1 MMNTLQKLCFYSLC
15 ALFAL
20 LASTIAIGNI
30 AYAQDHTVQGMV
42 LSTIDN
48 EPLPG
53 ASVVETGTLNGT
65 ATDVDG
71 AFSLDVSSPDASL
84 SVTFVGYVSQTVA
97 IEGQDYVTISLEEDT
112 GLLEEVVVTAGGIER
127 KERALGYAVTEVGG
141 EDLRE
146 IRENNVA
153 NALAGKVAGVIVTKP
168 ASGPAGSSRVIIRGA
183 SSLGEDSQPL
193 YVVDG
198 VPIDNT
204 TLGSAGMWGGYDGGD
219 GIGSINPDDIEK
231 MTVLK
236 GPSAAAL
243 YGTRAKN
250 GVILITTKKAT
261 PGMGLGIEFS
271 SNTTFEDV
279 LVNTD
284 WQTQYGQGTRGAK
297 PTSEDEARST
307 VGSAWGPLL
316 DGSDI
321 LSWDGT
327 QQSYSLAPDPVNAF
341 YNTGTTSTNSLAL
354 TTANEFSSL
363 RIGLSHLTNQGI
375 SPNSGLER
383 TTLSLRGSSQFGSR
397 LSADAKIN
405 LVRELVNNRP
415 RLSDSPG
422 NANYSVYQLAP
433 NVDVRTM
440 RCPPQNENCTEL
452 GTDVD
457 GRELHGGLFGN
468 TYQQNP
474 YWAAHQYTGKDN
486 DLRII
491 GFVGLGYKFAEGVQL
506 RGRFGGDTYSTRRTG
521 ITPWGT
527 AYSPLGGQSEEE
539 YRITEINTDFLL
551 TIDRSLSSLIG
562 LQATAGGNILYRQFE
577 QLLLSGGGGFSVPG
591 LEIVT
596 NQNTR
601 SHGYGYN
608 EKQINSLYGSA
619 ELAYNDF
626 IYLTLTARNDW
637 SSTLPTENNSYFYPS
652 IGASI
657 VLSDAL
663 EVPEWISFAKLR
675 ASWAEVG
682 GDTNPYQLALTY
694 GLSGSHLGQP
704 RGNIAQGNIPL
715 ATLKPSETVGIEG
728 GFDVRFLSNRFG
740 LDFTYYTE
748 TSTNQ
753 ILSTTISSASGF
765 GSQVINAG
773 EISNEGL
780 ELLVSTTPVRH
791 GDWRWD
797 LEVNL
802 ARNRNEVVELTEG
815 QTSLVLGESRH
826 RGNYVTADV
835 GQPYGSIKGRKYLRQ
850 NVPTG
855 EGASDCDSTGPIV
868 HDEDGLPMP
877 TSDLCVLGNGSPDMS
892 GGIRNALRW
901 RSLSLNLL
909 FDMRFGGDLFSV
921 TNSAGYSNG
930 LHRNT
935 LQGRD
940 VGYIIGDGVNED
952 GEKNTVQANPQDYF
966 GRIGGGT
973 IGEEFIYDASFVK
986 LREMQISYNLPSR
999 LFVRTPI
1006 KFAQISVVARNL
1018 WLIYS
1023 NVDNLD
1029 PESLY
1034 NSTNRGIGLEHSGV
1048 PQTRSIG
1055 INLNVR
1061 L

>member
-1 MMNTLQKLCFYSLC
+1 MCSLC
-15 ALFAL
+15 VL
-20 LASTIAIGNI
+20 LTAFLPVDKIAQ
-30 AYAQDHTVQGMV
+30 AQEHSVQGTV
-42 LSTIDN
+42 VSTVDN
-48 EPLPG
+48 QPLPG

-71 AFSLDVSSPDASL
+71 KFSLDVSSPDASL

-97 IEGQDYVTISLEEDT
+97 IEGQDDITIFLEEDT
-112 GLLEEVVVTAGGIER
+112 RLLEEVVVTAGGIER
-127 KERALGYAVTEVGG
+127 KERAIGYAVTEVGG
-141 EDLRE
+141 EELRKV
-146 IRENNVA
+146 RENNVA

-168 ASGPAGSSRVIIRGA
+168 ATGPAGSSRVIIRGA

-204 TLGSAGMWGGYDGGD
+204 TQGSAGMWGGIDGGD

-261 PGMGLGIEFS
+261 PGLGLGVEFS
-271 SNTTFEDV
+271 SNTTFENV

-297 PTSEDEARST
+297 PTSADEALST
-307 VGSAWGPLL
+307 ADVAWGPRL
-316 DGSDI
+316 DGSQTI
-321 LSWDGT
+321 SWDGT
-327 QQSYSLAPDPVNAF
+327 QQPYSLASDPVTTF
-341 YNTGTTSTNSLAL
+341 YNTGITSTNSLAL
-354 TTANEFSSL
+354 TTANEVNSL
-363 RIGLSHLTNQGI
+363 RIGFSHLENEGI
-375 SPNSGLER
+375 SPNSGLQR
-383 TTLSLRGSSQFGSR
+383 TTLSVRGNSQFGSR

-405 LVRELVNNRP
+405 LIREFVVNRP

-433 NVDVRTM
+433 NVGVESL
-440 RCPPQNENCTEL
+440 RCPPEDDNCTDL

-457 GRELHGGLFGN
+457 GSELHRGLFGN
-468 TYQQNP
+468 IYQQNP
-474 YWAAHQYTGKDN
+474 YWAAHQYTNQDE
-486 DLRII
+486 DFRAL
-491 GFVGLGYKFAEGVQL
+491 GFVSLSYRFAEGINL
-506 RGRFGGDTYSTRRTG
+506 RGRFGGDTYDTRRTG

-527 AYSPLGGQSEEE
+527 AYQPLGSQSENNF
-539 YRITEINTDFLL
+539 RVTEINTDFLL
-551 TIDRSLSSLIG
+551 TVDRNLTSSVG
-562 LQATAGGNILYRQFE
+562 LQATAGGNILYRQNE
-577 QLLLSGGGGFSVPG
+577 TLSLSGGGGFSVPG
-591 LEIVT
+591 LEVVT

-601 SHGYGYN
+601 SHGYGKN

-626 IYLTLTARNDW
+626 VYFTLTARNDW
-637 SSTLPTENNSYFYPS
+637 SSTLPAENNSYFYPS
-652 IGASI
+652 ISGSL
-657 VLSDAL
+657 VLSDAIDL
-663 EVPEWISFAKLR
+663 PDWVSFAKLR

-682 GDTNPYQLALTY
+682 GDTSPYQLALTY
-694 GLSGSHLGQP
+694 GLGGSHLGQP
-704 RGNIAQGNIPL
+704 RGAIAQGSIPL
-715 ATLKPSETVGIEG
+715 AGLKPSQTVGVEG
-728 GFDVRFLSNRFG
+728 GFDIRFVNNRFG
-740 LDFTYYTE
+740 IDFTYYTE
-748 TSTNQ
+748 SATNQ

-773 EISNEGL
+773 EISNKGI
-780 ELLVSTTPVRH
+780 ELLITTTPIRK
-791 GDWRWD
+791 GDWHW
-797 LEVNL
+797 NL
-802 ARNRNEVVELTEG
+802 DANLSRNQNEVVELVEG

-826 RGNYVTADV
+826 RGNFVTADV
-835 GQPYGSIKGRKYLRQ
+835 GEPYGSIKGRKYLRQ

-855 EGASDCDSTGPIV
+855 DEASDCDATGPIV
-868 HDEDGLPMP
+868 HDEDGLPMQ
-877 TSDLCVLGNGSPDMS
+877 TSDLCVLGNGTPDLS
-892 GGIRNALRW
+892 GGIRSALRW
-901 RSLSLNLL
+901 RNLSLNLL
-909 FDMRFGGDLFSV
+909 FDMRFGGDIFSV

-930 LHRNT
+930 LHKNT
-935 LQGRD
+935 LQGREA
-940 VGYIIGDGVNED
+940 GYIVGDGVNED
-952 GEKNTVQANPQDYF
+952 GQKNAVQVDPQDYF
-966 GRIGGGT
+966 VRIGGGT

-986 LREMQISYNLPSR
+986 LREVQISYNLPSR
-999 LFVRTPI
+999 LFTRTPI
-1006 KFAQISVVARNL
+1006 KFASVSLVARNL
-1018 WLIYS
+1018 WLVYS